1 MSTRAAGPAGLAHAP
16 RWAAAYGSQA
26 AAAWLVVRGDARNGE
41 YDVPAFTAFTAQLGL
56 SVAWLLLFFRFRRP
70 AFALADMCLLW
81 LAVAVTVREFA
92 RKHRLAAGLL
102 LPYLGWVTYAAAVNA
117 QVWWRER

>member
-1 MSTRAAGPAGLAHAP
+1 MSARTTGRVGLGHAP
-16 RWAAAYGSQA
+16 PWAAAYGSQA
-26 AAAWLVVRGDARNGE
+26 AAAWLVVRGDAKNGE

-56 SVAWLLLFFRFRRP
+56 SVAWLLLFFHFRRP
-70 AFALADMCLLW
+70 AIALADMCLLW
-81 LAVAVTVREFA
+81 LAVAMTVREFA

-117 QVWWRER
+117 KVWWRDR